1 LADSR
6 VKTRKDKALARWRA
20 AMPGT
25 KALPFRI
32 DRTKLYRVGELYR
45 GYRPRT
51 PESWTRTFDHAVY
64 CWTLGADGKA
74 RKLGAADTVAERLH
88 DTAIG
93 RATED
98 FLKMCGRK
106 VVGIMGGHDTP
117 RNAPEY
123 HKVADIARRLQRRG
137 FTIVTGGGPGLMEA
151 ANFGAFMA
159 CYSDK
164 AFARALAMLGEH
176 PSATDHAA
184 WIASAAQIR
193 AGLLGTWNGR
203 EKRGSWSLG
212 IPTWYY
218 GNEPPNLF
226 ASHSGKYFFNSVR
239 EDGLITIADGG
250 IVFGPGKAG
259 TVQEIFQNAPLNYYR
274 TAEAATTPM
283 VLLGVE
289 FWNPKTQGG
298 VDHKP
303 AWPLLQALA
312 RQADLPFDDAIL
324 LSDDCDAIVALIAK
338 GGARRRAPKAADA
351 VREGKLRGRA
361 MASF

>member
-1 LADSR
+1 MTADR
-6 VKTRKDKALARWRA
+6 DKALTLWRA
-20 AMPGT
+20 AMPGAD
-25 KALPFRI
+25 ALPFRI
-32 DRTKLYRVGELYR
+32 DRTRLYRIGELYR
-45 GYRPRT
+45 FYRPRA
-51 PESWTRTFDHAVY
+51 PESWTRSFDHAVY

-98 FLKMCGRK
+98 FLDACGRK

-117 RNAPEY
+117 RDAPEFR
-123 HKVADIARRLQRRG
+123 KVAEIARRLQRRG

-159 CYSDK
+159 PYRAA
-164 AFARALAMLGEH
+164 AFDAALAMLAAH
-176 PSATDHAA
+176 PAAGDHAA
-184 WIASAAQIR
+184 WIASAASVR
-193 AGLLGTWNGR
+193 ARLLGRWNGR
-203 EKRGSWSLG
+203 ERRESWSLG

-250 IVFGPGKAG
+250 IIFGPGKAG

-274 TAEAATTPM
+274 TDGTAATPM
-283 VLLGVE
+283 VLLGTR
-289 FWNPKTQGG
+289 FWNPKKPGG
-298 VDHKP
+298 AQAKP
-303 AWPLLQALA
+303 AWPLLRALA
-312 RQADLPFDDAIL
+312 RQADLPFGDAVL

-338 GGARRRAPKAADA
+338 GGSRRRVTTAADA
-351 VREGKLRGRA
+351 ARQGKLRGRA

>member
-1 LADSR
+1 VRTS
-6 VKTRKDKALARWRA
+6 KDKALARWRA
-20 AMPGT
+20 AMPDA
-25 KALPFRI
+25 KARPFRI
-32 DRTKLYRVGELYR
+32 DRTKLYRVAELYR
-45 GYRPRT
+45 GYRPRA
-51 PESWTRTFDHAVY
+51 PESWTHTFDHAVY

-74 RKLGAADTVAERLH
+74 RKLDAADTVAERLH

-98 FLKMCGRK
+98 FLETCGRK

-117 RNAPEY
+117 RSAPEFR
-123 HKVADIARRLQRRG
+123 KVADIARRLQRRG

-159 CYSDK
+159 CYSEA
-164 AFARALAMLGEH
+164 AFARALAMLAEH
-176 PSATDHAA
+176 PSPADHAA
-184 WIASAAQIR
+184 WIAGAAAVR
-193 AGLLGTWNGR
+193 TMLLGTWNGR

-274 TAEAATTPM
+274 SDDAVTTPM
-283 VLLGVE
+283 VLLGAD
-289 FWNPKTQGG
+289 FWNPGTRDD
-298 VDHKP
+298 VDAKP
-303 AWPLLQALA
+303 AWPLLRALA
-312 RQADLPFDDAIL
+312 RQAQTPFDDAIL
-324 LSDDCDAIVALIAK
+324 LSDDCDAIFAFIAK
-338 GGARRRAPKAADA
+338 VGARRAKAKVANQE
-351 VREGKLRGRA
+351 RTHKLRGRA
-361 MASF
+361 VASF